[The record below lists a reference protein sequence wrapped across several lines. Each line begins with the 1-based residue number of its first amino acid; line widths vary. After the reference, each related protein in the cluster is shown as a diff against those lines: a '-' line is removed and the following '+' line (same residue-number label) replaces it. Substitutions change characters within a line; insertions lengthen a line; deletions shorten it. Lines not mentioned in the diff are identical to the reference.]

1 MGDAWHILGLGA
13 WTLYLVDGRPE
24 MQVITCPNDLFIAGS
39 YPIQL
44 TEGIGRF
51 SAPYADANNETH
63 LEQPN
68 QVDEDTGDHGLSAL
82 WTWTVSDGP
91 AILHA
96 LTDILAEVSFLVHI
110 DLSKVSW
117 VVQSSNDSHTDQHP
131 QREMLTIGFL
141 TLPCRMTVRVTNI
154 RRKLNQRGVHIEDN
168 QPVQSTNKLENPPCK
183 SYDDSAEGP
192 TREKRGNAKLA
203 RRPINFNHLYTWIL
217 L

>member
-1 MGDAWHILGLGA
+1 MTFSVFKTLFNWPLHGRCLTYFGPCIWSIAAGD
-13 WTLYLVDGRPE
+13 
-24 MQVITCPNDLFIAGS
+24 QVITCPNDLFIAGS

-110 DLSKVSW
+110 DLSKVS
-117 VVQSSNDSHTDQHP
+117 
-131 QREMLTIGFL
+131 
-141 TLPCRMTVRVTNI
+141 
-154 RRKLNQRGVHIEDN
+154 
-168 QPVQSTNKLENPPCK
+168 
-183 SYDDSAEGP
+183 
-192 TREKRGNAKLA
+192 
-203 RRPINFNHLYTWIL
+203 
-217 L
+217 

>member
-1 MGDAWHILGLGA
+1 MPDIFWALVLGPCIWSMAAGD
-13 WTLYLVDGRPE
+13 
-24 MQVITCPNDLFIAGS
+24 QVITCPNDLFIAGS

-110 DLSKVSW
+110 DLSKVS
-117 VVQSSNDSHTDQHP
+117 
-131 QREMLTIGFL
+131 
-141 TLPCRMTVRVTNI
+141 
-154 RRKLNQRGVHIEDN
+154 
-168 QPVQSTNKLENPPCK
+168 
-183 SYDDSAEGP
+183 
-192 TREKRGNAKLA
+192 
-203 RRPINFNHLYTWIL
+203 
-217 L
+217 